1 MTFQWTIINMFLL
14 KKKRNAF
21 LVKVINLKDL
31 KVLIRMFTQEINSL
45 NKIMILINIG
55 WIIWISTMIDMVETL
70 LMPLFYKLNNLQWE
84 WSTLQMKS
92 LPNSEWVKTNITQ
105 KNTDTKLMIEMI
117 LMDMNGLMFQI
128 KLIGEDTLTTHINT
142 QIDGT
147 HWTISILKI
156 DLSSSKTWE
165 ATVSFLTE

>member
-1 MTFQWTIINMFLL
+1 
-14 KKKRNAF
+14 
-21 LVKVINLKDL
+21 
-31 KVLIRMFTQEINSL
+31 
-45 NKIMILINIG
+45 
-55 WIIWISTMIDMVETL
+55 
-70 LMPLFYKLNNLQWE
+70 
-84 WSTLQMKS
+84 
-92 LPNSEWVKTNITQ
+92 
-105 KNTDTKLMIEMI
+105 MIEMI